1 MTILNPHEKY
11 KHGFPP
17 GSEHNAGSHNGD
29 REKAGNIEQGG
40 FAKSLIMMGIAL
52 VMTRTTRMMMV
63 TRESVSQ
70 SVSVNNNLETLSNSG
85 HFKTP

>member
-1 MTILNPHEKY
+1 MLSFGGNPHEKY

-40 FAKSLIMMGIAL
+40 FAKSLIMMGITI

-63 TRESVSQ
+63 VREIPLLGQ
-70 SVSVNNNLETLSNSG
+70 
-85 HFKTP
+85 